1 MKQKYPG
8 LFITFEGIEGC
19 GKSTQAL
26 LLSTALRKEGRETLL
41 TREPGGPAI
50 SEAIRKILLNPENY
64 EMLPETEMLLYMAS
78 RSQHTGQW
86 IIPAL
91 QEGKIVISDRYYDS
105 TIAYQGAAR
114 ELDFNIIEK
123 ITGFATY
130 NTEPDLTFLID
141 LPVELGLKRIKSRQL
156 DRLEMETIDFH
167 EKVREQYL
175 KLARLYDY
183 RFRLID
189 GDNLVD
195 SIHQSILSQVND
207 VIMTHLT

>member
-1 MKQKYPG
+1 
-8 LFITFEGIEGC
+8 
-19 GKSTQAL
+19 
-26 LLSTALRKEGRETLL
+26 
-41 TREPGGPAI
+41 
-50 SEAIRKILLNPENY
+50 
-64 EMLPETEMLLYMAS
+64 MLPETEMLLYMAS